1 MRQNEV
7 TEADTRP
14 LLPSNSSCENGL
26 FAIDWGNTAHNGSHN
41 IKIYGKKFTCLADQ
55 PQQNTPAHEGEKA
68 MNTLRVNTGR
78 HSIGRNVDAR
88 KSHRHTYLWPNIF
101 AKAFHQDQITSLYK
115 DLVQVRVSRCRCPGK
130 QGHRRLLV
138 RQETREG

>member
-1 MRQNEV
+1 M
-7 TEADTRP
+7 P
-14 LLPSNSSCENGL
+14 LLVPYFSATTPCENEL
-26 FAIDWGNTAHNGSHN
+26 FAADGQIMAREDSHN
-41 IKIYGKKFTCLADQ
+41 VKIYGKKFTCLANQ
-55 PQQNTPAHEGEKA
+55 PQQNTPAHEEEKA

-115 DLVQVRVSRCRCPGK
+115 HLVQVRVSRCRCPGK